1 MIGVDYG
8 VMQPFLDG
16 VRVLDLTQLLPG
28 PYATTI
34 LADLGAEVIKV
45 ERPGVGDPV
54 RPREPSISGRSYT
67 LLTRHRNKKSI
78 AIDLK
83 RDGGRDAF
91 LELAQTAD
99 VVIESFRPGVVDRL
113 GVGYEDVRDIN
124 NDVIYGSISGYG
136 QDGPYAA
143 RSGHDLNYIGVAGL
157 LGLTGNRN
165 ESPVI
170 PGYPI
175 ADFAGAMYAALAIT
189 TGLTGVRGSS
199 GGDHIDVSMTD
210 AVASFSMVYL
220 DRYDGRG
227 EIPRRGET
235 TLTGSHPGY
244 QVYETGDGKDITIG
258 ALEEHFWENLC
269 EALELPEYTDHH
281 IGPNGNLPDSLQTE
295 IIDAFADRLA
305 ERPRTAWLK
314 RFDEYDVPA
323 GPVNEYD
330 DLFEDPHLLERGLF
344 DEMEI
349 DADDSPHSGESVR
362 QMNLPLDFER
372 FSPDEKTPAPYL
384 GAHTTELLNEIGY
397 TDTEIETLIEEGA
410 IADESG
416 L

>member
-1 MIGVDYG
+1 MK
-8 VMQPFLDG
+8 PFLDD
-16 VRVLDLTQLLPG
+16 VRVLDLTRLLPG
-28 PYATTI
+28 PYATTM

-54 RPREPSISGRSYT
+54 RPREPSVGGRSYT
-67 LLTRHRNKKSI
+67 LLTRNRNKKSV

-91 LELAQTAD
+91 LELARTAD
-99 VVIESFRPGVVDRL
+99 VVVESFRPGVVDRL
-113 GVGYEDVRDIN
+113 GIGYEAVRDV
-124 NDVIYGSISGYG
+124 NDDIVYCSISGYG

-157 LGLTGNRN
+157 LALTGDRDGP
-165 ESPVI
+165 PVI

-175 ADFAGAMYAALAIT
+175 ADFAGAMYAAFAVS
-189 TGLTGVRGSS
+189 TGIAGVRGGS

-227 EIPRRGET
+227 EVPRRGET

-244 QVYETGDGKDITIG
+244 RVYEAGDGKAVTIG

-269 EALELPEYTDHH
+269 DALELPEYAAHH
-281 IGPNGNLPDSLQTE
+281 IGPNGDLPDSLRTE
-295 IIDAFADRLA
+295 MIDAFADRLA
-305 ERPRTAWLK
+305 ERPRSAWLE

-323 GPVNEYD
+323 GPVNEYN
-330 DLFEDPHLLERGLF
+330 DLFEDPHLRARGLF
-344 DEMEI
+344 DEL
-349 DADDSPHSGESVR
+349 DVDGDGDGGRDGDGGGDSDGSVR
-362 QMNLPLDFER
+362 QVNLPLDFER
-372 FSPDEKTPAPYL
+372 FSPGEKTAAPYL
-384 GAHTTELLNEIGY
+384 GAHTIELLVELGY
-397 TDTEIETLIEEGA
+397 TDDEIAGLLEAGA
-410 IADESG
+410 IAEKG
-416 L
+416 NL